1 MGLEYILKNENEKVS
16 VIIPYY
22 KNLKYID
29 QSIISVMKQNYK
41 NIEIL
46 IIYDDSNKDELKILK
61 KNIKKNK
68 ISIIENKNNLG
79 AALSRN
85 KGIKK
90 SKGYYIAFLRLD
102 DYWKK
107 NKLKKQISFMEKNN
121 LDLSYIL

>member
-1 MGLEYILKNENEKVS
+1 MRMKKVS

-61 KNIKKNK
+61 KKYKKKNK

-79 AALSRN
+79 ASLSRN
-85 KGIKK
+85 K
-90 SKGYYIAFLRLD
+90 
-102 DYWKK
+102 
-107 NKLKKQISFMEKNN
+107 
-121 LDLSYIL
+121 

>member
-1 MGLEYILKNENEKVS
+1 MRMKKVS

-61 KNIKKNK
+61 KK
-68 ISIIENKNNLG
+68 I
-79 AALSRN
+79 
-85 KGIKK
+85 
-90 SKGYYIAFLRLD
+90 
-102 DYWKK
+102 
-107 NKLKKQISFMEKNN
+107 
-121 LDLSYIL
+121 

>member
-1 MGLEYILKNENEKVS
+1 MKKVS

-61 KNIKKNK
+61 KKYKKKNK

-90 SKGYYIAFLRLD
+90 SKGYYIAFLDSD
-102 DYWKK
+102 DY
-107 NKLKKQISFMEKNN
+107 
-121 LDLSYIL
+121 